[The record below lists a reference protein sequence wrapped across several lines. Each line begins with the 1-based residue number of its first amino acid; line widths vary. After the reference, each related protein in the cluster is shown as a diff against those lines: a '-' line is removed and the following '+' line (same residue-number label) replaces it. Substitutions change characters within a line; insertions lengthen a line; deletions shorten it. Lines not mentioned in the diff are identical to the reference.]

1 MTDQSFNRRDFVG
14 AMAGTVAGAVAATWL
29 NASWS
34 DLNAAA
40 AHAAETAPAAPYQVL
55 TAAEAKEL
63 DAITAQLVPTDDTP
77 GAREAH
83 VVRFLDRSLATWAKD
98 QHAPMQQALEKVSA
112 AVAARVPGGTS
123 FASINDADQKAV
135 LTELHEK
142 DAQAFFAI
150 HGPTV
155 VGMFSLPKYGGNFG
169 KAGWK
174 LLGFKD
180 QFSWVPP
187 YGYYDRG

>member
-1 MTDQSFNRRDFVG
+1 MTEQSLTRRGFVG
-14 AMAGTVAGAVAATWL
+14 AMAGAAAATWL
-29 NASWS
+29 SASWS

-40 AHAAETAPAAPYQVL
+40 AHAAEAAPDAPYQVL
-55 TAAEAKEL
+55 TRLEVKEL

-83 VVRFLDRSLATWAKD
+83 VVRFIDRSLATWAKD
-98 QHAPMQQALEKVSA
+98 EHAGMQRALGKVSA
-112 AVAARVPGGTS
+112 AVSARVPGSTS
-123 FASINDADQKAV
+123 FASLGDADQKAV

-142 DAQAFFAI
+142 DPETFFAI

-155 VGMFSLPKYGGNFG
+155 VGMFSLPKHGGNFG
-169 KAGWK
+169 KVGWK